1 MPLVAG
7 NVVHFIKYTL
17 FKTEKR
23 KALGIAYFY
32 LMGIIF
38 HAVPYT
44 RPIMMRVTPY
54 VLLIVGA
61 FIFYFVARE
70 KNRNVLI
77 WSAGT
82 YLVTF
87 AVEAVGV
94 KTGVIFGP
102 YFYGSVL
109 GPKLLEV
116 PVIIGFNWLLVI
128 IGLAVVSGKITKSPF
143 VAAGIVGAG
152 AFLFDFMLEPTAIRL
167 SYWTWAETAVPVR
180 NYIAWFLIAYCA
192 ALVYHLL
199 KMKIQTMMPVYY
211 LGIQAGFFIILR
223 FII

>member
-1 MPLVAG
+1 MLLVAG

-23 KALGIAYFY
+23 KALGVAYFY
-32 LMGIIF
+32 VMGIIF
-38 HAVPYT
+38 HAVPFI
-44 RPIMMRVTPY
+44 RPYVMLITPY
-54 VLLIVGA
+54 FLLIFGA
-61 FIFYFVARE
+61 LVFSFVARE
-70 KNRNVLI
+70 KSRSVLI

-82 YLVTF
+82 YLLTF

-102 YFYGSVL
+102 YYYGTVL

-128 IGLAVVSGKITKSPF
+128 IGLAVVSGKICKSPF
-143 VAAGIVGAG
+143 LAAGIVGAG
-152 AFLFDFMLEPTAIRL
+152 AFLFDFILEPIAIRL
-167 SYWTWAETAVPVR
+167 SYWTWAETAVPIR

-199 KMKIQTMMPVYY
+199 KMKIKTLLPVYY
-211 LGIQAGFFIILR
+211 LGIQTGFFIILR
-223 FII
+223 FVL